1 MLAYIK
7 KKKVAHQNVR
17 HGPKR
22 CGQHQFHFLP
32 AREPLDAAVSAEFLR
47 QIEIV
52 QVSLHLFLV
61 NGLIHWHIQI
71 RGEWI
76 RMQMSD
82 DEMRKKKRVFE
93 RRKDS

>member
-1 MLAYIK
+1 
-7 KKKVAHQNVR
+7 
-17 HGPKR
+17 
-22 CGQHQFHFLP
+22 
-32 AREPLDAAVSAEFLR
+32 LR